1 MPLLIF
7 DCDGVLV
14 DSETIACTV
23 LAELLAAHG
32 YPATVAEVMREFGG
46 RRLADVMRRAEEM
59 VGRPIPA
66 EAAEAAGRELFARF
80 RRELM
85 PVAGAREAIRALPY
99 RRCVAS
105 SSAPERLRLSLDVTG
120 LAPLF
125 GDNVFSASTVANG
138 KPAPDL
144 FLFAAAK
151 MGDDAAQAIVIED
164 SARGIAAARAAG
176 MTAIGFAGGGHA
188 TAELADELTAAGAD
202 VVITRMADLSA
213 AVETMIG
220 RP

>member
-1 MPLLIF
+1 M
-7 DCDGVLV
+7 
-14 DSETIACTV
+14 
-23 LAELLAAHG
+23 
-32 YPATVAEVMREFGG
+32 
-46 RRLADVMRRAEEM
+46 
-59 VGRPIPA
+59 
-66 EAAEAAGRELFARF
+66 
-80 RRELM
+80 
-85 PVAGAREAIRALPY
+85 
-99 RRCVAS
+99 
-105 SSAPERLRLSLDVTG
+105 
-120 LAPLF
+120 
-125 GDNVFSASTVANG
+125 
-138 KPAPDL
+138 
-144 FLFAAAK
+144 FAAAK